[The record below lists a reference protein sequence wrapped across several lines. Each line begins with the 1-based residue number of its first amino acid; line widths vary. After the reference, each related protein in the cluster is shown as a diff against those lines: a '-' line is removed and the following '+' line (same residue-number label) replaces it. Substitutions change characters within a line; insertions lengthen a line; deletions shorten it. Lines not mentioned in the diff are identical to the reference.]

1 MDAVHDHRAL
11 TAHRMTTGWDVSAL
25 SAGASDVI
33 MALVV
38 AEEVDVGACA
48 EAETSAIRRMS
59 RRTGAFRLIYADR
72 RMSEEDRH
80 GALRSRG
87 AGVRTRREP
96 TG

>member
-38 AEEVDVGACA
+38 AEEV
-48 EAETSAIRRMS
+48 ESARARRP
-59 RRTGAFRLIYADR
+59 
-72 RMSEEDRH
+72 RH
-80 GALRSRG
+80 RPSGG
-87 AGVRTRREP
+87 CHGEP
-96 TG
+96 AHFV